1 MANEID
7 YDNMT
12 DDQIDDILSQI
23 DSGTFGSDDENQDGA
38 NTNLDEN
45 NENHSEDGDENLNNR
60 NLEDTEGDN
69 DEDENSDTNQLND
82 GLTNDTEN
90 KSSEGD
96 SENSQVEQSN
106 GNAEGNADTS
116 NPEDAKGAETGKIDP
131 AEYERL
137 KKFYDEIANAE
148 FIANGK
154 KVKGFTDPSKI
165 IRSQQML
172 HDYSNKMRG
181 INEYKPYLKAL
192 KEKGIIGDEEKFNFA
207 MSLLDGDKATIKKHM
222 EALKIDLVDLELD
235 EDSNYVQKNYI
246 PSKQSM
252 VLDETME
259 IASNIGVD
267 TKLRSVIAKDWDDDS
282 FSEFL
287 NNPSVRNDLLTHM
300 QDGTY
305 EIVQSKINELEM
317 LDMNGSY
324 RGLKSTDKYR
334 AAIAEINRE
343 NQSRPVN
350 PSAYQNQY
358 ANQQQNNGSYIDAER
373 ARLADLAAKEAE
385 YKAMAEKKL
394 RDDEARKKA
403 AMITKKKTTTVTQK
417 KFDPLE
423 LEGDALDEFVNE
435 LISSSKK

>member
-12 DDQIDDILSQI
+12 DEQIDDILSQI

-45 NENHSEDGDENLNNR
+45 NENQSEDGDENLNNR

-235 EDSNYVQKNYI
+235 EDSKYVPKNYI

-252 VLDETME
+252 VLDEAME

-267 TKLRSVIAKDWDDDS
+267 SKLRSVIAKDWDDDS

-305 EIVQSKINELEM
+305 EIVQNKINELEM

-334 AAIAEINRE
+334 TAIAEINRE

>member
-12 DDQIDDILSQI
+12 DEQIDDILSQI

-45 NENHSEDGDENLNNR
+45 NENQSEDGDENLNNR

-235 EDSNYVQKNYI
+235 EDSKYVPKNYI

-267 TKLRSVIAKDWDDDS
+267 SKLRSVIAKDWDDDS

-305 EIVQSKINELEM
+305 EIVQNKINELEM

-334 AAIAEINRE
+334 TAIAEINRE

>member
-12 DDQIDDILSQI
+12 DEQIDDILSQI

-45 NENHSEDGDENLNNR
+45 NENQGEDGDENLNNR

-235 EDSNYVQKNYI
+235 EDSKYVPKNYI

-252 VLDETME
+252 VLDEAME

-267 TKLRSVIAKDWDDDS
+267 SKLRSVIAKDWDDDS
-282 FSEFL
+282 FAEFL

-305 EIVQSKINELEM
+305 EIVQNKINELEM

-350 PSAYQNQY
+350 PSAYRNQY

-435 LISSSKK
+435 LISSSKR

>member
-12 DDQIDDILSQI
+12 DEQIDDILSQI
-23 DSGTFGSDDENQDGA
+23 DSGTYGSDGENQDSG
-38 NTNLDEN
+38 NTNSDEN
-45 NENHSEDGDENLNNR
+45 NENQSEDEDENLDNR
-60 NLEDTEGDN
+60 NLEDTEGYN
-69 DEDENSDTNQLND
+69 DEDEDSDTNQSND
-82 GLTNDTEN
+82 GLANDTEN

-207 MSLLDGDKATIKKHM
+207 MSLLDGDKATIKKHI

-235 EDSNYVQKNYI
+235 EDSKYVPKNYI

-267 TKLRSVIAKDWDDDS
+267 SKLRAVIAKDWDDDS
-282 FSEFL
+282 FAEFL

-305 EIVQSKINELEM
+305 EIVQNKINELEM

-334 AAIAEINRE
+334 AAIADINRE
-343 NQSRPVN
+343 NQSRQVN

-358 ANQQQNNGSYIDAER
+358 VNQQQNNGSYIDIER

-394 RDDEARKKA
+394 RDDEARRKA

>member
-45 NENHSEDGDENLNNR
+45 NENQNDDGDENLNNR

-235 EDSNYVQKNYI
+235 EDSKYVPKNYI

-252 VLDETME
+252 VLDEAME

-267 TKLRSVIAKDWDDDS
+267 SKLRSVIAKDWDDDS
-282 FSEFL
+282 FAEFL

-305 EIVQSKINELEM
+305 EIVQNKINELEM

>member
-12 DDQIDDILSQI
+12 DEQIDDILSQI

-45 NENHSEDGDENLNNR
+45 NENQSEDGDENLNNR

-96 SENSQVEQSN
+96 SENSQVEQSD

-235 EDSNYVQKNYI
+235 EDSKYVPKNYI

-252 VLDETME
+252 VLDEAME

-267 TKLRSVIAKDWDDDS
+267 SKLRSVIAKDWDVDS

-305 EIVQSKINELEM
+305 EIVQNKINELEM

-343 NQSRPVN
+343 NQSRLVN

-435 LISSSKK
+435 LISSSKR

>member
-23 DSGTFGSDDENQDGA
+23 DSGTFGSDDENQYDE

-45 NENHSEDGDENLNNR
+45 NENQSEDGDENLNNR
-60 NLEDTEGDN
+60 NLEDTEDDN

-192 KEKGIIGDEEKFNFA
+192 KEKGIIGDEERFNFA
-207 MSLLDGDKATIKKHM
+207 MSLLDGDKATIKKHI

-235 EDSNYVQKNYI
+235 EDSKYIPKNYI

-267 TKLRSVIAKDWDDDS
+267 SKLRSVIAKDWDDDS
-282 FSEFL
+282 FAEFL

-305 EIVQSKINELEM
+305 EIVQNKINELEM
-317 LDMNGSY
+317 LDTNGSY

-343 NQSRPVN
+343 NLSRPVN

-373 ARLADLAAKEAE
+373 ARLADLATKEAE

-435 LISSSKK
+435 LISSSKR

>member
-12 DDQIDDILSQI
+12 DEQIDDILSQI

-207 MSLLDGDKATIKKHM
+207 MSLLDGDKATIKKHI

-235 EDSNYVQKNYI
+235 EDSKYVQKNYI

-267 TKLRSVIAKDWDDDS
+267 SKLRSVIAKDWDDDS

-305 EIVQSKINELEM
+305 EIVQNKINELEM

-334 AAIAEINRE
+334 TAIAEINRE

-350 PSAYQNQY
+350 PSLYQNQY

-435 LISSSKK
+435 LISSSKR

>member
-12 DDQIDDILSQI
+12 DEQIDDILSQI

-38 NTNLDEN
+38 NTNFDEN
-45 NENHSEDGDENLNNR
+45 NENQSEDGDENLNNR

-235 EDSNYVQKNYI
+235 EDSKYVPKNYI

-252 VLDETME
+252 VLDEAME

-267 TKLRSVIAKDWDDDS
+267 SKLRSVIAKDWDDDS

-305 EIVQSKINELEM
+305 EIVQNKINELEM
-317 LDMNGSY
+317 LDMSGSY

>member
-12 DDQIDDILSQI
+12 DEQIDDILSQI

-45 NENHSEDGDENLNNR
+45 NESQSEDGDENLNNR

-235 EDSNYVQKNYI
+235 EDSKYVPKNYI

-252 VLDETME
+252 VLDEAME

-267 TKLRSVIAKDWDDDS
+267 SKLRSVIAKDWDDDS

-305 EIVQSKINELEM
+305 EIVQNKINELEM

-435 LISSSKK
+435 LISSSKR

>member
-12 DDQIDDILSQI
+12 DEQIDDILSQI

-45 NENHSEDGDENLNNR
+45 NENQNEDGDENLNNR

-106 GNAEGNADTS
+106 GNVEGNADTS

-235 EDSNYVQKNYI
+235 EDSKYVPKNYI

-252 VLDETME
+252 VLDEAME

-287 NNPSVRNDLLTHM
+287 NNPSVRSDLLTHM

-305 EIVQSKINELEM
+305 EIVQNKINELEM

-435 LISSSKK
+435 LISSSKR